1 MKRYIE
7 QEQVEIAPHPYIYRV
22 VHRIMEGDC
31 KMDHGPLLITGGGF
45 LADNWWSY
53 FVTCQYVW
61 SRIDTGSCTTG
72 SDDSNTC
79 SGNYIV

>member
-31 KMDHGPLLITGGGF
+31 KMDHGPLLKMCIRDRVY
-45 LADNWWSY
+45 AYQQREW
-53 FVTCQYVW
+53 
-61 SRIDTGSCTTG
+61 
-72 SDDSNTC
+72 
-79 SGNYIV
+79 